1 MASKITPQDMK
12 DQQFVIEQFTGV
24 TDFTAFL
31 QGVID
36 LQETLLSAK
45 IGVTLFNSSAAEI
58 LGQVKQAAIN
68 LTASDLTQRR
78 MVVASANIN
87 EDTARIIDA
96 LSKIKKSYDDTA
108 AQSISRI
115 LGAGASTDSGGYF
128 GSVVV
133 SSGNDANLERL
144 WPSES
149 T

>member
-12 DQQFVIEQFTGV
+12 DQQFVPEQFNAV
-24 TDFTAFL
+24 VSFDVFL

-36 LQETLLSAK
+36 FQENLLVGK
-45 IGVTLFNSSAAEI
+45 IGTALFNSSASEI
-58 LGQVKQAAIN
+58 INQVKQAATN

-78 MVVASANIN
+78 LVRASANIN

-96 LSKIKKSYDDTA
+96 LSKIKKGYDDTA

-115 LGAGASTDSGGYF
+115 LGAGASTDSGGYS

-133 SSGNDANLERL
+133 SSGNDATLERL
-144 WPSES
+144 WPSEA